1 MEELERIFIQMSRIS
16 ISRHMLSITIIFLA
30 SLTNKYIITNI
41 FRYIIKFAEK
51 TKNFADDSVVK
62 ALEKPLKLFIFL
74 KAAHISL
81 HIIEY
86 EKIDIAKVSLDR
98 LGKMIIVIV
107 VCCFLYNLTLENSLL
122 YKNMG
127 KNNANNT
134 MAFPFLSIVIRLI
147 IIIVGI
153 SCIAKEF
160 GFSGFITGLG
170 ISGVAFALM
179 AQDTFSNLFG
189 GVIIALDRP
198 FAIGDWI
205 KTEEVEGIVEEI
217 TFRSTK
223 IRTFSKAIA
232 TVPNSKLANDNI
244 FNFSQRKVM
253 KISYKFIIRPNIEVE
268 KIEKAVN
275 AVEEYLNLKEK
286 IDKEMIIVSFNEFS
300 IYGYGIFIFFY
311 TTEMNYYKYE
321 KLKQEINLDIL
332 KILRDLEIE
341 LMFINFNIENEI
353 KELNNSESIEKSK

>member
-1 MEELERIFIQMSRIS
+1 MEELERIFIQISKVS
-16 ISRHMLSITIIFLA
+16 ISRHILSVIIIFLA
-30 SLTNKYIITNI
+30 SMTNKYIITSI
-41 FRYIIKFAEK
+41 FKYINKFVEK
-51 TKNFADDSVVK
+51 TKNFADDSLVK
-62 ALEKPLKLFIFL
+62 ALEKPLKLFIIL

-86 EKIDIAKVSLDR
+86 DKIDIAKVSLDR

-107 VCCFLYNLTLENSLL
+107 VCTFLYNLTLENSLL

-127 KNNANNT
+127 KNNASNT
-134 MAFPFLSIVIRLI
+134 IAFPFLSIIVRLI
-147 IIIVGI
+147 IIIVGV

-189 GVIIALDRP
+189 GVIIVLDRP

-205 KTEEVEGIVEEI
+205 KTEEVEGVVEEI

-232 TVPNSKLANDNI
+232 TVPNSKMANNNI
-244 FNFSQRKVM
+244 FNYSQREVM
-253 KISYKFIIRPNIEVE
+253 KVSFKFIIKPDIEIENIGKAIN
-268 KIEKAVN
+268 KI
-275 AVEEYLNLKEK
+275 EEYLNLKDK
-286 IDKEMIIVSFNEFS
+286 IKKDLIIVSFNEFS
-300 IYGYGIFIFFY
+300 LYGYGIFIFFY
-311 TTEMNYYKYE
+311 TTEMNYYKFE
-321 KLKQEINLDIL
+321 KLKQEINIDIL
-332 KILRDLEIE
+332 KILRELNVE
-341 LMFINFNIENEI
+341 LMFVNLNLENEMT
-353 KELNNSESIEKSK
+353 ELNNSESIEKS